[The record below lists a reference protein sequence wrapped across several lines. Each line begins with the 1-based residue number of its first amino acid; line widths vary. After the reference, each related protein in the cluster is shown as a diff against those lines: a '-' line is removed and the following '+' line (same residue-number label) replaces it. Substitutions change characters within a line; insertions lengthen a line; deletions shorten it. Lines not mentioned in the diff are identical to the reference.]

1 MTRPARIEHG
11 EVATRVAQAAIG
23 ERRLSAMR
31 PIPRRG
37 LSRIEAAM
45 YLGVGANK
53 FDEMVT
59 DGRMPKPKC
68 IDTRK
73 VWDILAIDRAFDL
86 LPDEDGPPTGST
98 WEDA

>member
-1 MTRPARIEHG
+1 
-11 EVATRVAQAAIG
+11 
-23 ERRLSAMR
+23 
-31 PIPRRG
+31 
-37 LSRIEAAM
+37 M

-73 VWDILAIDRAFDL
+73 VWDIMALDVAFDQ
-86 LPDEDGPPTGST
+86 LPDENHEAS
-98 WEDA
+98 EDWTAEL